1 MHSKQELEQ
10 TIALNAILTRRCIRR
25 EELQEALSAHG
36 IIESNNPMPNY
47 IKSLALN
54 LERRFNKLNIRL
66 FNVSAKIAAVYSV
79 TDEAEMPPIVIS
91 QNENGEPKV
100 VINTYHRLWIS
111 LNRRII
117 AGIIE
122 SLQEKMDT
130 ILTSY
135 LEEQYLF
142 EQEDLEMME

>member
-1 MHSKQELEQ
+1 M
-10 TIALNAILTRRCIRR
+10 
-25 EELQEALSAHG
+25 
-36 IIESNNPMPNY
+36 
-47 IKSLALN
+47 
-54 LERRFNKLNIRL
+54 
-66 FNVSAKIAAVYSV
+66 
-79 TDEAEMPPIVIS
+79 
-91 QNENGEPKV
+91 
-100 VINTYHRLWIS
+100 INTYHRLWIS